1 MEIQKLKEVLDKNRV
16 YKNYLVRDKDIIRN
30 SFNKSSISFK
40 DALVLEDMA
49 NLDTEITGVEEDIL
63 STIDSLKDID
73 YSGLEFSVCGGILVK
88 SDTNDTSY
96 IDDLFLYRLII
107 YPLEDVNGEYKRIP
121 SRDRGLYE
129 NRVGSLTK
137 IIHFRDLLM
146 VLEKLNLLPE
156 YLDDDYFD
164 ILNKGF
170 LSSGKPILFRRVLKK
185 NC

>member
-30 SFNKSSISFK
+30 GFNRSSINFK
-40 DALVLEDMA
+40 DALILEYMD

-73 YSGLEFSVCGGILVK
+73 YSSLEFSVCGGILVK

-107 YPLEDVNGEYKRIP
+107 YPLEDVNGEYRRIP
-121 SRDRGLYE
+121 SNRGLYE

-137 IIHFRDLLM
+137 IIHFRDLLT

-170 LSSGKPILFRRVLKK
+170 LSSSKPILFRRVLKK
-185 NC
+185 N

>member
-1 MEIQKLKEVLDKNRV
+1 MEIEKLKEVLDKNRV
-16 YKNYLVRDKDIIRN
+16 YKNYLIEDKDIIRN
-30 SFNKSSISFK
+30 GFNRSSINFK
-40 DALVLEDMA
+40 EALVLEDID
-49 NLDTEITGVEEDIL
+49 NLDTGINGVEEDIL

-73 YSGLEFSVCGGILVK
+73 YASLEFSVCGGILVK

-121 SRDRGLYE
+121 SKSRGFYE

-137 IIHFRDLLM
+137 IIHFRDLLTI
-146 VLEKLNLLPE
+146 LEKLNLLPE

-185 NC
+185 N